1 VTKQK
6 IICPGSSF
14 TSSPTTATSD
24 VEGGG
29 GPGEGSADVET
40 TARTTTAETT
50 GDNVSN
56 AELAVTVSHS
66 DRPRRA
72 AKFNS
77 FSIHSMF
84 VRPLLRVSGCF
95 TGWLRPDVNNKLI
108 IIIIIINIIIIIVI
122 IIIII
127 YSFI

>member
-1 VTKQK
+1 
-6 IICPGSSF
+6 
-14 TSSPTTATSD
+14 

-29 GPGEGSADVET
+29 GGGHGEGSADVET

-56 AELAVTVSHS
+56 AELAVTVSHC

-72 AKFNS
+72 ATFNS
-77 FSIHSMF
+77 FSFPSMF

-108 IIIIIINIIIIIVI
+108 IIIITIIIIIIIIVI
-122 IIIII
+122 II